1 MRMALYHFNLKQI
14 SRNKGQSVISSAAY
28 RAGEKLY
35 SSYYGEVSDYTRKSG
50 VVLAEIHLPPHAP
63 ERFKDRETLWNE
75 LEWTEKHKGA
85 QLAHSF
91 ELAFMNEFSMEENIA
106 MGRKFVEEQLVSRGM
121 IADLCI
127 HNPDKG
133 KGAAQNPH
141 MHILVPI
148 RPLNEDGSWG
158 IKEKKVPVLDA
169 DGNPVFDKRGKQK
182 MAAVSTTGWSDKE
195 TLLEMRKA
203 WADMN
208 NELLAQKGFSTRI
221 SEKSY
226 AELGLDLIP
235 TIHEG
240 PNIRAMEKKGIKTT
254 LGTIN
259 RLICWING
267 MAERTK
273 EILAWL
279 VKEKEFWEQNLEK
292 QSQKLPEPTLASY
305 LQQYMEKRNEN
316 AEGYKYGTQKAK
328 AYNLK
333 AFAESIAFLQENDL
347 KTPADLE
354 EKILDFQKEISGIQT
369 SLSASQKKLK
379 RARQFIRDYEN
390 YEKLKSIQ
398 QTYNKK
404 YFAKEAY
411 RKKHAKE
418 LNQYQAVN
426 RRLKAV
432 LAEEGIAGVDD
443 IDLKQWEAEVK
454 KEQKQVNHFSSEKKK
469 LEEKLRPFEKVK
481 ACVDS
486 VSTYHMVE
494 EIEPVSVMNRL
505 HEKQNEIAEKNTGTD
520 RMQGDKERPD
530 ADQNQG
536 IQSNQTIRKKKSY
549 DMEL

>member
-1 MRMALYHFNLKQI
+1 MALYHFNLKQI
-14 SRNKGQSVISSAAY
+14 SRNNGQSVISSAAY

-63 ERFKDRETLWNE
+63 ERFRDRETLWNE
-75 LEWTEKHKGA
+75 LEWTEKNKGA

-91 ELAFMNEFSMEENIA
+91 EIAFMNEFSMEENIE

-133 KGAAQNPH
+133 KDADSNPH

-148 RPLNEDGSWG
+148 RPLNEDGTWG

-169 DGNPVFDKRGKQK
+169 EGNPVFDKRGKQK
-182 MAAVSTTGWSDKE
+182 MAAVSTTGWSDKA

-208 NELLAQKGFSTRI
+208 NELFAEKGFSARI

-226 AELGLDLIP
+226 AELGIDRIP

-240 PNIRAMEKKGIKTT
+240 PNIRAMEKRGIKTT

-259 RLICWING
+259 RLIRWING

-273 EILAWL
+273 AILGWL
-279 VKEKEFWEQNLEK
+279 VKEKELWEQNLEK
-292 QSQKLPEPTLASY
+292 QSRELPEPTLASY
-305 LQQYMEKRNEN
+305 LQQYMEKRNKN

-354 EKILDFQKEISGIQT
+354 GKILDFQKEISGIQT

-379 RARQFIRDYEN
+379 RTRQFIRDYEN
-390 YEKLKSIQ
+390 YEKLKPIQ

-411 RKKHAKE
+411 RKKHSKE

-432 LAEEGIAGVDD
+432 LAEEGMASIEE
-443 IDLKQWEAEVK
+443 IDMKQWEAEVK
-454 KEQKQVNHFSSEKKK
+454 KEQKQVAHFSEEKKN

-494 EIEPVSVMNRL
+494 EIEPVSVMDRL
-505 HEKQNEIAEKNTGTD
+505 HEKQSEVARKSVSAD
-520 RMQGDKERPD
+520 RSSEEKERQD
-530 ADQNQG
+530 DDQS
-536 IQSNQTIRKKKSY
+536 QSTQSGRPIRKKKSH